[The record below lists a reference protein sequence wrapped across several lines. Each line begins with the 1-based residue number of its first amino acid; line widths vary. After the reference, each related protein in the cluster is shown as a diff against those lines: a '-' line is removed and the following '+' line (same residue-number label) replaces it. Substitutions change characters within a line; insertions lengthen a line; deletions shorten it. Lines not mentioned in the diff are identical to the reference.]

1 MQLLIIKIAVQ
12 SIRTR
17 KIWKMKNE
25 ILGISINVQWKD
37 VFNHQGKT
45 IKKNFYTEQ
54 IYLIL
59 IFMDEM
65 QRGGGATL

>member
-25 ILGISINVQWKD
+25 ILGISINV
-37 VFNHQGKT
+37 
-45 IKKNFYTEQ
+45 
-54 IYLIL
+54 
-59 IFMDEM
+59 
-65 QRGGGATL
+65 